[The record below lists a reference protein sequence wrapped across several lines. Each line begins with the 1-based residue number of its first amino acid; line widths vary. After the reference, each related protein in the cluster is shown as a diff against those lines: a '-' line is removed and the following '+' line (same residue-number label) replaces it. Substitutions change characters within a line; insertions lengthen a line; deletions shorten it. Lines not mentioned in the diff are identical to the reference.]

1 METTRR
7 APGEKKYVIVNAD
20 EGDPGAYMDRSLLE
34 GNPHLVL
41 EGLIL
46 GGYAIGADEGY
57 VYVRQEY
64 PLAVE
69 NITLAVKQ
77 AEEYGLLGENILG
90 TVFHFKVKIRRGAG
104 AFVSGESSA
113 LMSSLEGKVGEP
125 RPKHINTAIS
135 GLWGK
140 PSNLNNVETWANV
153 PLILDRGMGWYS
165 SIGTENNTGTKIFLW
180 WKVNNTGLIEVP
192 LGTFKDNYLPD
203 WGGSRRQNLKP
214 SRPAVLQG
222 VPEEF
227 L

>member
-1 METTRR
+1 MLMKEI
-7 APGEKKYVIVNAD
+7 PGLY
-20 EGDPGAYMDRSLLE
+20 DRSMLE

-113 LMSSLEGKVGEP
+113 LMSSLEGRWANPGP
-125 RPKHINTAIS
+125 SISYGHQRPV
-135 GLWGK
+135 GK
-140 PSNLNNVETWANV
+140 PSNLNNVETWATV
-153 PLILDRGMGWYS
+153 P
-165 SIGTENNTGTKIFLW
+165 
-180 WKVNNTGLIEVP
+180 
-192 LGTFKDNYLPD
+192 
-203 WGGSRRQNLKP
+203 
-214 SRPAVLQG
+214 
-222 VPEEF
+222 
-227 L
+227 